1 MLVIEK
7 IRSYLKF
14 VGRPHVSFPL
24 LCIGYLHHLLLQ
36 ALGCTEDSVHF
47 LIPFHLDLLRKL
59 NRQIHK
65 DLIGLLY
72 DRLHQFLDSGVRGLE
87 LYLGGQE
94 LPLIPDQTFTRLISR
109 FPRRSLQSIKLD
121 SVVIKIDPGLL
132 PLCGERLKLLD

>member
-1 MLVIEK
+1 M
-7 IRSYLKF
+7 
-14 VGRPHVSFPL
+14 
-24 LCIGYLHHLLLQ
+24 
-36 ALGCTEDSVHF
+36 
-47 LIPFHLDLLRKL
+47 DLLRKL

-94 LPLIPDQTFTRLISR
+94 LALIPDQTFTRLISR

-121 SVVIKIDPGLL
+121 SVVIIIDPGLL
-132 PLCGERLKLLD
+132 PLCGERLQLLD